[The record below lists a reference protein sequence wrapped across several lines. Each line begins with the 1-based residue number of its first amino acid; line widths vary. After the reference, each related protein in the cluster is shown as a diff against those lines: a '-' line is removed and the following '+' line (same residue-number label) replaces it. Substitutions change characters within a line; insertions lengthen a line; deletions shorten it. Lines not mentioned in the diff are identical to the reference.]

1 MVKIKLNLTKL
12 DKERF
17 FKGEKGTC
25 ADLVLID
32 YKDGPKYDNDGFVK
46 QDCTKEEQ
54 LDAAQYLQ
62 RVLEVFQGEIESA
75 YAEGYKDCSAALN
88 ETVHAVRAA
97 MQHDW
102 NQGRSKRVARS

>member
-1 MVKIKLNLTKL
+1 MPENQMTTTERLVQLLEQRAEAGLKKYGVTVARTDLKL
-12 DKERF
+12 
-17 FKGEKGTC
+17 
-25 ADLVLID
+25 ADWVRHA
-32 YKDGPKYDNDGFVK
+32 
-46 QDCTKEEQ
+46 QEEQ

-102 NQGRSKRVARS
+102 NQSRSKRVARS